1 MAAFASSKMF
11 DKLTKVL
18 QTSRIEW
25 WWAWG
30 VGKDLRLTKWP
41 QPKNTDGK
49 LHAEVKRWSLV
60 DLLNLVVSKPESSVS
75 QVLPYETQCSK
86 MLHEE
91 KFPEKFWEVLYT
103 TLTCNNH

>member
-1 MAAFASSKMF
+1 MWGLGE
-11 DKLTKVL
+11 DLQLT
-18 QTSRIEW
+18 T
-25 WWAWG
+25 
-30 VGKDLRLTKWP
+30 WP

-49 LHAEVKRWSLV
+49 LHAEVKTQSLV

-91 KFPEKFWEVLYT
+91 KFLEQF
-103 TLTCNNH
+103 